1 MIRKCAA
8 SRMYN
13 FQISRNRGRRVE
25 KRLSAKQLRAVVTSS
40 LWFPHSISA
49 LAVTT

>member
-8 SRMYN
+8 LRMYD
-13 FQISRNRGRRVE
+13 FQIPRSQGRRVK

-40 LWFPHSISA
+40 LWYPRNISA
-49 LAVTT
+49 LAVAK